1 MFIEHIVVDTAGT
14 IFTFESGCG
23 GEGLE
28 HDTLFMEMRDLDDHL
43 IAAPLDDVGF
53 LSFERSDEG
62 VSIYGGVL

>member
-1 MFIEHIVVDTAGT
+1 VLVEPIVVDTAGT

-23 GEGLE
+23 GEGFE

-43 IAAPLDDVGF
+43 IAAPLDDVSF
-53 LSFERSDEG
+53 LSFEGADES